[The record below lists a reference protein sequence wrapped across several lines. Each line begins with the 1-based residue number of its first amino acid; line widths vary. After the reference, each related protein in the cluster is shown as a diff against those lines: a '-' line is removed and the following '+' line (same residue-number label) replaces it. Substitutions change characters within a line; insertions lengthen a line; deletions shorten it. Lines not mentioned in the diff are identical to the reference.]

1 LSTRVGDAQRALA
14 EAKVRHEDIKS
25 IERSIDELVQ
35 LFQDMSL
42 LLDTQQDFVNTI
54 EVQADSAA
62 SYVEEGNKEV
72 EKAIVYRKK
81 ARRVCI
87 TFFYSTNDIACMD
100 DLRLR
105 HDSFGHSHRF
115 ARNLHSK
122 TSIKTLVICQC
133 ALNHD
138 FKMWLLDAWPTE

>member
-1 LSTRVGDAQRALA
+1 LA

-54 EVQADSAA
+54 EVQADNAA

-81 ARRVCI
+81 ARRVCN
-87 TFFYSTNDIACMD
+87 FLFN
-100 DLRLR
+100 
-105 HDSFGHSHRF
+105 
-115 ARNLHSK
+115 
-122 TSIKTLVICQC
+122 
-133 ALNHD
+133 
-138 FKMWLLDAWPTE
+138 